1 MPTAAHAACRR
12 RRRRRSIVQSGA
24 SATAAALGG
33 VAAPIESLAQG
44 GTGWTP
50 RQPIRVLVGFAPGG
64 AADIVARIAAEAIQR
79 RAGHAVVVENRT
91 GALGFI
97 ALQTVARAAPDGH
110 TVGIGIMGSM
120 AVAPVVPG
128 SAIPFDL
135 DAELAAVCNLA
146 GTPMA
151 LIARPDAPFSTLAEF
166 VAWARQR
173 PGQASYASTGNGS
186 TNQLAAE
193 HLAREAGLSLL
204 HVSYRGGAP
213 AGMDL
218 MAGRVD
224 IFFGNVAE
232 FAGMIRQGQVK
243 ALGLASMRPS
253 AMVPDLPLL
262 TREYPALDIANWFG
276 LMGPAGLPAE
286 VLAGVGRLFTEA
298 MTDPVTARALAERG
312 LDPIV
317 EIGPAFAARIRA
329 DRERWRR
336 VVVASNIRA
345 D

>member
-1 MPTAAHAACRR
+1 MPFRR
-12 RRRRRSIVQSGA
+12 RAVLA
-24 SATAAALGG
+24 CAALLAP
-33 VAAPIESLAQG
+33 AARAGAAEWA
-44 GTGWTP
+44 P
-50 RQPIRVLVGFAPGG
+50 RQPVRVIVGFAPGG

-79 RAGHAVVVENRT
+79 RAGHAVVVENRS

-97 ALQTVARAAPDGH
+97 ALQTAARAAPDGH
-110 TVGIGIMGSM
+110 TLAIGIMGNMS
-120 AVAPVVPG
+120 VAPVVPG
-128 SAIPFDL
+128 SNIPFDL
-135 DAELAAVCNLA
+135 DAELAPVCNLA

-193 HLAREAGLSLL
+193 HLAREADLRLL

-243 ALGLASMRPS
+243 GLGLASSKPS
-253 AMVPDLPLL
+253 PMVPDLPLL
-262 TREYPALDIANWFG
+262 TRDYPALDIANWFG
-276 LMGPAGLPAE
+276 LLGPAAMPAD
-286 VLAGVGRLFTEA
+286 VVAALGRLFTEA
-298 MTDPVTARALAERG
+298 MTDPATVRVLAERG
-312 LDPIV
+312 LEPLPEV
-317 EIGPAFAARIRA
+317 GPAFAARIRR
-329 DRERWRR
+329 DRERWAR
-336 VVVASNIRA
+336 VVAASNIRA

>member
-1 MPTAAHAACRR
+1 MPFRR
-12 RRRRRSIVQSGA
+12 RRAVLVSAVALA
-24 SATAAALGG
+24 SATPAGAAEWA
-33 VAAPIESLAQG
+33 
-44 GTGWTP
+44 P
-50 RQPIRVLVGFAPGG
+50 RQPIRVIVGFAPGG

-79 RAGHAVVVENRT
+79 RTGHAVVVENRS

-97 ALQTVARAAPDGH
+97 ALQTAARATADGH
-110 TVGIGIMGSM
+110 TLAIGIMGNMS
-120 AVAPVVPG
+120 VAPTVPG
-128 SAIPFDL
+128 SNIPFDL
-135 DAELAAVCNLA
+135 DAELTPVCNLA

-193 HLAREAGLSLL
+193 HLAREAGLRLL

-213 AGMDL
+213 AGMDV

-243 ALGLASMRPS
+243 ALGLASTRPS
-253 AMVPDLPLL
+253 PMVPDLPLL
-262 TREYPALDIANWFG
+262 TRDYPALDIANWFG
-276 LMGPAGLPAE
+276 LLGPAAMPAD
-286 VLAGVGRLFTEA
+286 VVAALGRLFTEA
-298 MTDPVTARALAERG
+298 MTDPATVRVLAERG
-312 LDPIV
+312 LEPLP
-317 EIGPAFAARIRA
+317 EIGPAFAAHIRR
-329 DRERWRR
+329 DRERWAR
-336 VVVASNIRA
+336 VVAASNIRA